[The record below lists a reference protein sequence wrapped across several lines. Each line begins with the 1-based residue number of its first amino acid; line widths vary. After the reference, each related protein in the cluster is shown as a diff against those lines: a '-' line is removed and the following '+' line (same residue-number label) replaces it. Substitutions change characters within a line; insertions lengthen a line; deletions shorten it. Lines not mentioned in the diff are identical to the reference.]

1 MHDAI
6 IIGAGPAGLTSA
18 LYLLRS
24 GKSVLLLE
32 KEGIGGQIATS
43 PRLENYPAIK
53 TISGMEWADRAFDQV
68 SELGVNFDFG
78 EAKSIKKL
86 QEGGFEVDYGSLA
99 QAKTVIIAAGCH
111 HKKLGIP
118 NEDKLVGHG
127 ISYCATC
134 DGPFYKGQNVLVIGD
149 GNSAVQYAIE
159 LSNICNKVTVITLFD
174 RFFADK
180 VIVDRM
186 LSLPNVEVIHNMES
200 KEFIGEKELKAVS
213 FLDRESGQTKVIE
226 ADGAFVAIGQKPE
239 LESFS
244 NLIELENGYAVV
256 DENMQTKTPGIYAVG
271 DCREKKSRQVVTAIS
286 DGAIAA
292 ISARSYIDQYQS

>member
-6 IIGAGPAGLTSA
+6 IIGAGPSGLTSA

-32 KEGIGGQIATS
+32 REGIGGQIATS
-43 PRLENYPAIK
+43 PRLENYPAIP
-53 TISGMEWADRAFDQV
+53 TISGIEWADRAFNQISD
-68 SELGVNFDFG
+68 LGVSFDFG
-78 EAKSIKKL
+78 DATAIKPL

-118 NEDKLVGHG
+118 NEDQLVGHG

-134 DGPFYKGQNVLVIGD
+134 DGPFYKGQDVLVIGD

-159 LSNICNKVTVITLFD
+159 LSGICRKVTVITLFD
-174 RFFADK
+174 KFFADK

-200 KEFIGEKELKAVS
+200 KEFVGEKELKAVS
-213 FLDRESGQTKVIE
+213 FLDKQTGETKVIE

-239 LESFS
+239 MEAFS
-244 NLIELENGYAVV
+244 NLVELQNGYAVV
-256 DENMQTKTPGIYAVG
+256 DESMQTKTPGVYAVG
-271 DCREKKSRQVVTAIS
+271 DCRVKKSRQVVTAIS

-292 ISARSYIDQYQS
+292 MAARAFIDQYQS

>member
-86 QEGGFEVDYGSLA
+86 QEGGFEDDYGSLA

-134 DGPFYKGQNVLVIGD
+134 DGPFYKGQDVLIIGD

-180 VIVDRM
+180 VIVDRT

-200 KEFIGEKELKAVS
+200 KEFVGEKELKAVS

-226 ADGAFVAIGQKPE
+226 ADGAFVAIGQKPK
-239 LESFS
+239 LEAFS
-244 NLIELENGYAVV
+244 NLIELKNGYAVV

-271 DCREKKSRQVVTAIS
+271 DCRDKKSRQVVTAIS

-292 ISARSYIDQYQS
+292 IAARSYIDQYQS

>member
-134 DGPFYKGQNVLVIGD
+134 DGPFYKGQDVLIIGD

-180 VIVDRM
+180 VIVDRT

-200 KEFIGEKELKAVS
+200 KEFVGEKELKAVS
-213 FLDRESGQTKVIE
+213 FLDRESGQTKVI
-226 ADGAFVAIGQKPE
+226 
-239 LESFS
+239 
-244 NLIELENGYAVV
+244 AV
-256 DENMQTKTPGIYAVG
+256 
-271 DCREKKSRQVVTAIS
+271 
-286 DGAIAA
+286 
-292 ISARSYIDQYQS
+292 